1 MTENPY
7 EVSSLYLENR
17 ERKRDGGESVDS
29 GWYFVDGSDLICHR
43 ILRLPKTCI
52 FMGTDSDLILE
63 WRGVRP
69 WFYWPSHWRKCRCLV
84 FFRVERQRWQKH
96 QRLKR
101 LAEGLSV
108 GLFTLT
114 GLAVTMSREVEQYA
128 VTLGMFVVLMVFV
141 LQFVA
146 HRLNNPLRYVSR
158 EDNLF
163 RITGFGP
170 DAIKRLQELQ
180 PNG

>member
-1 MTENPY
+1 M
-7 EVSSLYLENR
+7 
-17 ERKRDGGESVDS
+17 
-29 GWYFVDGSDLICHR
+29 
-43 ILRLPKTCI
+43 
-52 FMGTDSDLILE
+52 
-63 WRGVRP
+63 
-69 WFYWPSHWRKCRCLV
+69 
-84 FFRVERQRWQKH
+84 
-96 QRLKR
+96 
-101 LAEGLSV
+101 SV

-114 GLAVTMSREVEQYA
+114 GLTVTMSREVERYA
-128 VTLGMFVVLMVFV
+128 VTLGMFVVLVVVV

-158 EDNLF
+158 EDGQF